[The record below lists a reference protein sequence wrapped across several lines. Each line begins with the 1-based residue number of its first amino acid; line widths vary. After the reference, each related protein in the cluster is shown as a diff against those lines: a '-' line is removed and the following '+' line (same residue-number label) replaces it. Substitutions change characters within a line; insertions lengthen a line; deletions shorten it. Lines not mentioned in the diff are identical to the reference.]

1 MEPPGWILAQQQ
13 QAETCTCFYCVIDV
27 KSSLSGFGNAC
38 GLELNAS
45 KKSWMF
51 SFDSDIHGG
60 GAESFSFL
68 PLDDA
73 VDGPSLSRSFL
84 LVRADYEHVR

>member
-1 MEPPGWILAQQQ
+1 
-13 QAETCTCFYCVIDV
+13 
-27 KSSLSGFGNAC
+27 
-38 GLELNAS
+38 
-45 KKSWMF
+45 MF